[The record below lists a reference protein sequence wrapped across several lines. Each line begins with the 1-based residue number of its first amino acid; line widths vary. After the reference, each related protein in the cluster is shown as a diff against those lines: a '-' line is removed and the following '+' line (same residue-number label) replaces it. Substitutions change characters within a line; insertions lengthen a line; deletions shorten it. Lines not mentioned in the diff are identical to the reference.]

1 MPDNTDD
8 KASNPPI
15 INNAVAIHLNSTTV
29 QDILADLGKPSRI
42 FYKEEDKMKIHSVND
57 HGNLLYK
64 SPHPIEAKTA
74 DTTADDKDKGLFFFF
89 CY

>member
-1 MPDNTDD
+1 M
-8 KASNPPI
+8 
-15 INNAVAIHLNSTTV
+15 AISLNLTTV

-64 SPHPIEAKTA
+64 PPHPIESKTA
-74 DTTADDKDKGLFFFF
+74 DITADDKDKGSFCFLFKKRR
-89 CY
+89 Y